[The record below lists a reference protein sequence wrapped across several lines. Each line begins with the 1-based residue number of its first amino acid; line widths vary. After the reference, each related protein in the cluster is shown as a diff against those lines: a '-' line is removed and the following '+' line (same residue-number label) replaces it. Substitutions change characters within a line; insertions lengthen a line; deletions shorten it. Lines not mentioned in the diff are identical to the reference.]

1 MLQTITAIF
10 ELSPRSFLTSQMPN
24 QFNTKD
30 HMKYFQL
37 TFLFALIIF
46 LGLFRVVDASDPD
59 SPVPNVIIFYVDDLG
74 WQDIELNDLDDP
86 CPYET
91 PNIKR
96 LAQAGMNFTQAYSPA
111 PTCSPSRAGIISG
124 QHPAKIRLTH
134 VDLGIMKPGRTT
146 DRLMPP
152 YLQSHLDLDILTI
165 ADAMNQ
171 NGYRTG
177 HVGKMAR
184 RTDRQKLRF

>member
-1 MLQTITAIF
+1 
-10 ELSPRSFLTSQMPN
+10 
-24 QFNTKD
+24 
-30 HMKYFQL
+30 MKYFQL

-96 LAQAGMNFTQAYSPA
+96 LASSGDEFHSSLFA
-111 PTCSPSRAGIISG
+111 RANLLPLPCRYHLGATSG
-124 QHPAKIRLTH
+124 E
-134 VDLGIMKPGRTT
+134 D
-146 DRLMPP
+146 
-152 YLQSHLDLDILTI
+152 
-165 ADAMNQ
+165 
-171 NGYRTG
+171 
-177 HVGKMAR
+177 
-184 RTDRQKLRF
+184 